1 MPARSSGLEWS
12 KSSTLFLIAS
22 PGAPFPEL
30 LAVPSG
36 SGVLFINVLS
46 RGLAMR
52 ERLLVALPDA
62 SVYLFADM
70 ALCGMSFDLRFGG
83 IMRAPFAECIK
94 GRGDA

>member
-12 KSSTLFLIAS
+12 KSPSPFWIAS
-22 PGAPFPEL
+22 PGALFSEF

-70 ALCGMSFDLRFGG
+70 ALCGMPLDLRFGG
-83 IMRAPFAECIK
+83 IVRAPFAECIK
-94 GRGDA
+94 GRGDT